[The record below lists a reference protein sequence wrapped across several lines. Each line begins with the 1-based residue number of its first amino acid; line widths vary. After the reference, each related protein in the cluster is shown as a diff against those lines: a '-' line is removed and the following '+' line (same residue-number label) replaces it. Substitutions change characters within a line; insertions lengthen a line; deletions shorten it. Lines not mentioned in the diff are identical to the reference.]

1 MIKNKISKSIFREY
15 DIRGIINE
23 TLFEDTAYLIGRGF
37 CSLNKNLSNIVVC
50 RDGRLSSLNIINSL
64 IEGIKKSGVNVI
76 DIGCGPTPMLYFAS
90 FLLNCDAGIMVTGS
104 HNPKN
109 HNGFKITLNN
119 NSYYGKNI
127 QKLYKYILNNNFI
140 EGKGILTKKN
150 VKKEY
155 EKCLLER
162 SGPFPDIKVIWDCG
176 NGATGEIISSIVKN
190 LPGIHK
196 VLFEEIDGNFPN
208 HHPDPSVEKNLIALK
223 EKMTIEKADL
233 GISFDGD
240 GDRIG
245 ILSKDKFLVPGD
257 LITAFLSGSIL
268 KKNPNQPIVL
278 DVKSSN
284 LAVKSIEDQNG
295 KAVIWKTGHS
305 LIKTKIKEINAPLA
319 GEMSGHI
326 FFNDNWFGFD
336 DAIYSALRCLQEIK
350 SNKGGLSSFL
360 KTLPISFSSP
370 EIRIECEEKNKFK
383 IVETVKKIASS
394 CYDSSKLLLIDG
406 LRVTNEQGWWLLRA
420 SNTQAALIIRAEST
434 SSQNLEFLINEIN
447 IFLNKAGFDKNINDY
462 F

>member
-23 TLFEDTAYLIGRGF
+23 SLFEDTAYLIGRGF

-50 RDGRLSSLNIINSL
+50 RDGRLSSLNIVNAL

-109 HNGFKITLNN
+109 HNGFKMTLNN
-119 NSYYGKNI
+119 NSYYGENI
-127 QKLYKYILNNNFI
+127 QKLYKFILNNNFI

-208 HHPDPSVEKNLIALK
+208 HHPDPSVEKNLTALK
-223 EKMTIEKADL
+223 EKMMIEKADL

-284 LAVKSIEDQNG
+284 LAIKSIKDQNG
-295 KAVIWKTGHS
+295 RAVIWKTGHS
-305 LIKTKIKEINAPLA
+305 LIKAKIKEINAPLA

-394 CYDSSKLLLIDG
+394 SYDSSKLLLIDG
-406 LRVTNEQGWWLLRA
+406 VRVTNEKGWWLLRG
-420 SNTQAALIIRAEST
+420 SNTQAALIVRAEG
-434 SSQNLEFLINEIN
+434 SSNANLRALITEVKKYLIEAG
-447 IFLNKAGFDKNINDY
+447 LNVNLDKY

>member
-50 RDGRLSSLNIINSL
+50 RDGRLSSLNIVNSL

-119 NSYYGKNI
+119 NSYYGENI

-150 VKKEY
+150 VKKRY

-208 HHPDPSVEKNLIALK
+208 HHPDPSVEKNLTALK
-223 EKMTIEKADL
+223 EKMMIEKADL

-284 LAVKSIEDQNG
+284 LAVNSIKDQNG

-305 LIKTKIKEINAPLA
+305 LIKAKIKEINAPLA

-406 LRVTNEQGWWLLRA
+406 VRVTNEKGWWLLRA
-420 SNTQAALIIRAEST
+420 SNTQAALIVRAEG
-434 SSQNLEFLINEIN
+434 SSNVNLRALITEIKKN
-447 IFLNKAGFDKNINDY
+447 LIEAGLDINLDKY

>member
-23 TLFEDTAYLIGRGF
+23 SLFEDTAYLIGRGF

-50 RDGRLSSLNIINSL
+50 RDGRLSSLNIVNAL

-109 HNGFKITLNN
+109 HNGFKMTLNN
-119 NSYYGKNI
+119 NSYYGENI

-208 HHPDPSVEKNLIALK
+208 HHPDPSVEKNLTALK
-223 EKMTIEKADL
+223 EKMMIEKADL

-284 LAVKSIEDQNG
+284 LAVNSIKDQNG

-305 LIKTKIKEINAPLA
+305 LIKAKIKEINAPLA

-360 KTLPISFSSP
+360 KTLPISFTSP

-383 IVETVKKIASS
+383 IVKTVKKIASS
-394 CYDSSKLLLIDG
+394 SYDSSKLLLIDG
-406 LRVTNEQGWWLLRA
+406 VRVTNKKGWWLLRA
-420 SNTQAALIIRAEST
+420 SNTQAALIVRAEG
-434 SSQNLEFLINEIN
+434 SSNVNLRALITEVKKYLIE
-447 IFLNKAGFDKNINDY
+447 AGFDTNIDKY